1 MLIGILVIYYP
12 GFVVAAYTGNLQY
25 ELTEQT
31 MSLGSGNEAKNG
43 FPFMNNKHNF
53 YIKMNVFNDKKKLLF
68 LFQLKVFETTEKKYL
83 RIAVD
88 LCTLFG
94 YNNINFFEVELMI
107 KQRSMPLETIR
118 FFIFSYLL
126 F

>member
-1 MLIGILVIYYP
+1 MFSMI
-12 GFVVAAYTGNLQY
+12 
-25 ELTEQT
+25 
-31 MSLGSGNEAKNG
+31 
-43 FPFMNNKHNF
+43 
-53 YIKMNVFNDKKKLLF
+53 KKKLLF